1 MNTLLDYEKEI
12 VQKENKSNDL
22 YITMWTGKT
31 ITNIK
36 REMNIQPAEKV
47 LNKYIQIHE
56 DELQEA
62 LEIYDY
68 YLGEEIKNESA
79 IWLPKRDS
87 GESK

>member
-1 MNTLLDYEKEI
+1 MTTREHVDYWRNQKMKTKEI
-12 VQKENKSNDL
+12 LLILK
-22 YITMWTGKT
+22 
-31 ITNIK
+31 NIK

-47 LNKYIQIHE
+47 LDKYIRIQE

-79 IWLPKRDS
+79 I
-87 GESK
+87 

>member
-1 MNTLLDYEKEI
+1 MTTREHVDYWRNQKMKTKEI
-12 VQKENKSNDL
+12 LLILK
-22 YITMWTGKT
+22 
-31 ITNIK
+31 NIK

-47 LNKYIQIHE
+47 LDKYIQIQE

-79 IWLPKRDS
+79 I
-87 GESK
+87 

>member
-1 MNTLLDYEKEI
+1 MTTREHVDYWRNQKMKTKEI
-12 VQKENKSNDL
+12 LLILK
-22 YITMWTGKT
+22 
-31 ITNIK
+31 NIK

-47 LNKYIQIHE
+47 LDKYIQIHE

-87 GESK
+87 RESE

>member
-1 MNTLLDYEKEI
+1 MTTREHVDYWRNQKMKTKEI
-12 VQKENKSNDL
+12 LLILK
-22 YITMWTGKT
+22 
-31 ITNIK
+31 NIK

-47 LNKYIQIHE
+47 LDKYIRIHE

-79 IWLPKRDS
+79 I
-87 GESK
+87 

>member
-1 MNTLLDYEKEI
+1 MTTREHVDYWRNQKMKTKEI
-12 VQKENKSNDL
+12 LLILK
-22 YITMWTGKT
+22 
-31 ITNIK
+31 NIK

-47 LNKYIQIHE
+47 LDKYIQIQE

-68 YLGEEIKNESA
+68 YLGEEIENESA

>member
-1 MNTLLDYEKEI
+1 MTTREHVDYWRNQKMKTKEI
-12 VQKENKSNDL
+12 LLILK
-22 YITMWTGKT
+22 
-31 ITNIK
+31 NIK

-47 LNKYIQIHE
+47 LDKYIQIQE

-68 YLGEEIKNESA
+68 YLGEDIKNESA

>member
-1 MNTLLDYEKEI
+1 MTTREHVDYWRNQKMKTKEI
-12 VQKENKSNDL
+12 LLILK
-22 YITMWTGKT
+22 
-31 ITNIK
+31 NIK

-62 LEIYDY
+62 LETYDY
-68 YLGEEIKNESA
+68 YLGEEIKNECA
-79 IWLPKRDS
+79 IRLPKRDS

>member
-1 MNTLLDYEKEI
+1 MTTSEHVDYWRNQKMKTKEI
-12 VQKENKSNDL
+12 LLILK
-22 YITMWTGKT
+22 
-31 ITNIK
+31 NIK

-47 LNKYIQIHE
+47 LDKYIQIQE

-79 IWLPKRDS
+79 I
-87 GESK
+87 

>member
-1 MNTLLDYEKEI
+1 MTTREHLDYWRNQKMKTKEI
-12 VQKENKSNDL
+12 ILILK
-22 YITMWTGKT
+22 
-31 ITNIK
+31 NIK

-47 LNKYIQIHE
+47 LDKYIQIHE
-56 DELQEA
+56 DELKEA

-68 YLGEEIKNESA
+68 YLGEEIKNESV

>member
-1 MNTLLDYEKEI
+1 MTTREHVDYWRNQKMKIKEI
-12 VQKENKSNDL
+12 LLILK
-22 YITMWTGKT
+22 
-31 ITNIK
+31 NIK

-47 LNKYIQIHE
+47 LDKYIQIHE

-68 YLGEEIKNESA
+68 YLGEEIKNESV
-79 IWLPKRDS
+79 IRLPKRDS

>member
-1 MNTLLDYEKEI
+1 MTTSEHVDYWRNQKMKTKEI
-12 VQKENKSNDL
+12 LLILK
-22 YITMWTGKT
+22 
-31 ITNIK
+31 NIK

-47 LNKYIQIHE
+47 LDKYIQIHE

-79 IWLPKRDS
+79 I
-87 GESK
+87 

>member
-1 MNTLLDYEKEI
+1 MTTREHVDYWRNQKMKTKEI
-12 VQKENKSNDL
+12 LLILK
-22 YITMWTGKT
+22 
-31 ITNIK
+31 NIK

-47 LNKYIQIHE
+47 LDKYVRIHE

-79 IWLPKRDS
+79 I
-87 GESK
+87 

>member
-1 MNTLLDYEKEI
+1 MTTREHVDYWRNQKMKTKEI
-12 VQKENKSNDL
+12 LLILK
-22 YITMWTGKT
+22 
-31 ITNIK
+31 NIK

-47 LNKYIQIHE
+47 LDKYIRIYE

-79 IWLPKRDS
+79 I
-87 GESK
+87 